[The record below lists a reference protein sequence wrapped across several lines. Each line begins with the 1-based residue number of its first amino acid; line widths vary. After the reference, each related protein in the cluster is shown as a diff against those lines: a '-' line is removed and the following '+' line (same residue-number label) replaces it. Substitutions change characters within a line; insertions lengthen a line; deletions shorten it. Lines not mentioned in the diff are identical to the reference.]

1 MSALTVLTAYE
12 RLVDVL
18 DRALSEEDW
27 ERLEEAQNRIE
38 VLQQQF
44 DALPE
49 TEKRQPD
56 VQDRLRRILQKQT
69 ALTERVADAKETAAL
84 NLKKLKT
91 AERQHRGYASR
102 IPYSSVP
109 PVLFDRKE

>member
-12 RLVDVL
+12 RLVNVV

-69 ALTERVADAKETAAL
+69 ALTERVADAKETAAQ